1 MILLF
6 YELVSRPAPNKD
18 DIWDSLLCHSGRICD
33 LGGLGV
39 MGRAL
44 SFGANC
50 LPKPKSESELTVL
63 KAIREKL

>member
-18 DIWDSLLCHSGRICD
+18 DIWDSLLCHSGRICG

-44 SFGANC
+44 SFGADC
-50 LPKPKSESELTVL
+50 LPKAKYQSEPTVL
-63 KAIREKL
+63 KVIWETL